1 MRTRT
6 VLLGTLSLALVVAAG
21 LPAAAPDGAA
31 AHLRAISTTASSDA
45 AQLTHSD
52 GVADPASQRLSGADR
67 YATSTQIS
75 GQYAPGVP
83 RLYVATG
90 TSFPDALAA
99 GAAAGTS
106 SPVLLVGGGGVG
118 AATVA
123 EVARLAPGQIVL
135 VGGPGVLP
143 DAIGDALG
151 RYSPGGWIR
160 VAGPDRYTTAA
171 AVAASAF
178 TAPLAVAY
186 LASGVAFPDALT
198 ASALGAANG
207 FPVLLTAP
215 NTLPAATADAL
226 ARLRPASIVVLGG
239 ESSVSAAVLESAR
252 AFTTSISRVSGTDR
266 YATNVAANAAIARS
280 ATSLVLAAGSNFP
293 DALSGAALAG
303 HLATAMLLVGS
314 GGLSGDQKA
323 LIARLSPTHI
333 DVLGGANAV
342 ADTVLNQVLL
352 AAGLPQV
359 AIVGP
364 TVTGDFVLNMYSG
377 QVMRWNPCVAIG
389 WRLNA
394 GGLDAA
400 GVNVIK
406 TAVGVLGQATG
417 ISFRFDGATDFVPN
431 STNLDAEPDDLVV
444 SIAPRSSTDYFNG
457 SGSDFVGYGGWFA
470 TSYNNGPWKI
480 SHGFVVLDAG
490 EMASVPHTAAAGYSL
505 GTLTLHE
512 LGHAVGLDHA
522 AAPAEIMYPS
532 LGDQTPATYSAA
544 DRLGLTALGMQAGC
558 LS

>member
-1 MRTRT
+1 MRTRAI
-6 VLLGTLSLALVVAAG
+6 LLCALSLPLVVAAG
-21 LPAAAPDGAA
+21 LPAATPDGTT
-31 AHLRAISTTASSDA
+31 AHLAATSTATSSDDA
-45 AQLTHSD
+45 ELSHSD
-52 GVADPASQRLSGADR
+52 GVAEPASRRLSGADR

-99 GAAAGTS
+99 GAAAGAS
-106 SPVLLVGGGGVG
+106 SPVLLVGAGGVE
-118 AATVA
+118 AATAA
-123 EVARLAPGQIVL
+123 EVERLAPGQIVL

-143 DAIGDALG
+143 DAIGVALG

-160 VAGPDRYTTAA
+160 LAGPDRYTTAA

-215 NTLPAATADAL
+215 DALPAATADAL
-226 ARLRPASIVVLGG
+226 AQLRPARIVVLGG
-239 ESSVSAAVLESAR
+239 ESSISSAVLESAR
-252 AFTTSISRVSGTDR
+252 TLTTSISRVSGADR
-266 YATNVAANAAIARS
+266 YATNVAANAVITKPAA
-280 ATSLVLAAGSNFP
+280 SLVLAAGSNFP

-303 HLATAMLLVGS
+303 HLATAMMLVGS
-314 GGLSGDQKA
+314 GGLSGDQRA

-342 ADTVLNQVLL
+342 ADTVLNQVLV

-359 AIVGP
+359 A
-364 TVTGDFVLNMYSG
+364 TVSPPLTGDFVLNTHSG
-377 QVMRWNPCVAIG
+377 QVIRWNPCVAIG
-389 WRLNA
+389 WKLNA

-400 GVNVIK
+400 AVDVIK

-417 ISFRFDGATDFVPN
+417 MMLRFDGATDFVP
-431 STNLDAEPDDLVV
+431 SHANLETQPDDLVFA
-444 SIAPRSSTDYFNG
+444 IAPRTSTDYFNG
-457 SGSDFVGYGGWFA
+457 SGSDYVGYGGWYA
-470 TSYNNGPWKI
+470 TSSNNGPWKI
-480 SHGFVVLDAG
+480 SHGFVVLDAAAMG
-490 EMASVPHTAAAGYSL
+490 SVAHTGAAGYSL

-522 AAPAEIMYPS
+522 ASPAEIMYPS
-532 LGDQTPATYSAA
+532 LSDQTPATYSTA
-544 DRLGLTALGMQAGC
+544 DRLGLTALGTQAGC
-558 LS
+558 LP